1 MRRHQLPGGFKA
13 FVRLA
18 LFLCPLALGLAVA
31 AQEPTRPP
39 KFESGTT
46 EVEVDVVVSNRS
58 GPVTDLQPS
67 DFEVFEDGAR
77 QAHRVVGI
85 PSSRVDQ
92 SPTAQ
97 GGIPTNGATSS
108 GSIPKVGEPPPLVAL
123 VFDRLSAE
131 ARALAWKSAKAYV
144 DVSEPGAI
152 MGVFLIDLSL
162 DTVQRFTGERSQVLT
177 ALDVVARRPTSR
189 FDRSATAGTSVRSEQ
204 ARRGVGQA
212 GGDSDPSVAV
222 TAGAEFAGRP
232 VDTRGKTVD
241 EATMEGLDLT
251 FHNTWEI
258 LARDQQG
265 YATTN
270 ALRALAAG
278 LRNLPGRKT
287 VIFFGEGLAIPT
299 AVMPHF
305 DRAIAE
311 ANLARITVYSVDA
324 AGLRVHS
331 ADAATAREVGAM
343 AAASRGVSPDGGN
356 YSSLAMMERNEDV
369 LQKDARTS
377 LRLLAERTGGLLIDN
392 TNDLL
397 PRLRLI
403 DSDRR
408 ATYLLAYASTNSDA
422 KGGWRSIK
430 VKVKRRGV
438 TVRSRAGY
446 LAAEAGQGK
455 K

>member
-1 MRRHQLPGGFKA
+1 MRRDQLTSH
-13 FVRLA
+13 LA
-18 LFLCPLALGLAVA
+18 AISTLGLFMGAAAVDWTIA
-31 AQEPTRPP
+31 AQAPTRDPQ
-39 KFESGTT
+39 FASRTI

-58 GPVTDLQPS
+58 GPVTDLQAS
-67 DFEVFEDGAR
+67 DFEVFEDGVR
-77 QAHRVVGI
+77 QAHRVVDV
-85 PSSRVDQ
+85 PSGLSSQSAGSQDGASAD
-92 SPTAQ
+92 SPT
-97 GGIPTNGATSS
+97 GGQPTPTPA
-108 GSIPKVGEPPPLVAL
+108 EPRPLIAL

-131 ARALAWKSAKAYV
+131 ARVLAWKSARAYV
-144 DVSEPGAI
+144 DVSEPGAA

-162 DTVQRFTGERSQVLT
+162 VTVQRFTTDKTHVVA
-177 ALDVVARRPTSR
+177 ALDAVARRPTSR
-189 FDRSATAGTSVRSEQ
+189 FDRSAIAGTSVRSEQ

-212 GGDSDPSVAV
+212 GGDSDPSVSV

-241 EATMEGLDLT
+241 EATMDSLDLT

-278 LRNLPGRKT
+278 LRTLPGRKT

-305 DRAIAE
+305 ERAVAE
-311 ANLARITVYSVDA
+311 ANLARVTVYSVDA

-403 DSDRR
+403 DSDR
-408 ATYLLAYASTNSDA
+408 
-422 KGGWRSIK
+422 G
-430 VKVKRRGV
+430 
-438 TVRSRAGY
+438 
-446 LAAEAGQGK
+446 AA
-455 K
+455 